1 MSTAVE
7 EISEATLEEIIKAQT
22 AGIYESTGVWSYD
35 LSGLVSQ
42 VPVVT
47 PFRDI
52 VARETPK
59 DGNPFAV
66 WRSIMNVNSAQ
77 PDPSMGIDMAA
88 NEVQISEQDFQ
99 AKYMPT
105 GYAGLVTQDAYD
117 FGKGYADPYA
127 VSTFQT
133 LNQCLIGDDRKQ
145 LGAQSF
151 PLAAAATPTL
161 TQHATGGTIGAVQ
174 VYVGVAARTGSGYFY
189 GSGNSQGSSNNTTF
203 GSGSTNSITATVT
216 AIRGAFCYDWFV
228 SSNGTTWFYYTS
240 TSVNAVTVTSVI
252 TQNQAVPTSTLPDI
266 STNWKGV
273 LGAVPT
279 YLSTGDNGSGNGKD
293 YDGFVATLTGDYT
306 PNGQWA
312 QSGTATPNPSV
323 WKSLDGAALTLSG
336 GSIAEIETY
345 LFLALWNQ
353 VKCSPTA
360 LMMHANQAQ
369 EIANLVLGTNSATTF
384 LNTDSSGR
392 INVTAGGRVGKIIN
406 TPAGGKEVPIEVHV
420 SLPPG
425 TIMARTDR
433 VPFPQAQITNVIA
446 QRCLRDTVQ
455 FEYAVARIPGVVGGG
470 PRKEYEIRSNSAFVN
485 RAPVAMGMIQ
495 NIA

>member
-7 EISEATLEEIIKAQT
+7 EMSDATLQQFRKSQT

-35 LSGLVSQ
+35 LSDLVSL

-105 GYAGLVTQDAYD
+105 GYSGNVTQDSFD
-117 FGKGYADPYA
+117 FAKGYSDVYA
-127 VSTFQT
+127 VETFQV
-133 LNQCLIGDDRKQ
+133 LNQCLIGDDRKE
-145 LGAQSF
+145 LCAQSF
-151 PLAAAATPTL
+151 PLAAAAAPTL
-161 TQHATGGTIGAVQ
+161 TQHGTGGTIGTVQ
-174 VYVGVAARTGSGYFY
+174 VFVGVAARTGSGYYY
-189 GSGNSQGSSNNTTF
+189 GSGNSQGNSNNTTF
-203 GSGSTNSITATVT
+203 GSGSTNSITAAVA
-216 AIRGAFCYDWFV
+216 AIRGAVSYDWFV
-228 SSNGTTWFYYTS
+228 SSNGTTWWYYTS
-240 TSVNAVTVTSVI
+240 TSVNTVTI
-252 TQNQAVPTSTLPDI
+252 TSAITSNQPIPTSTLPSI

-273 LGAVPT
+273 LGAFPT
-279 YLSTGDNGSGNGKD
+279 YLATGDNGSGNPKD
-293 YDGFVATLTGDYT
+293 YDGFLATLSGDYSS
-306 PNGQWA
+306 NGQWA
-312 QSGTATPNPSV
+312 QPGTQTANPSV
-323 WKSLDGAALTLSG
+323 YKSLDGAALTLSG
-336 GSIAEIETY
+336 GSIAEIENN
-345 LFLALWNQ
+345 LFLPLWNSVQ
-353 VKCSPTA
+353 CSPTA
-360 LMMHANQAQ
+360 IMLNAAQAQ
-369 EIANLVLGTNSATTF
+369 EIASLVLGSGSATTF

-425 TIMARTDR
+425 TIVARTDR
-433 VPFPQAQITNVIA
+433 VPFPQAKITNVLA

-455 FEYAVARIPGVVGGG
+455 FEYAAARIPGVVGGG
-470 PRKEYEIRSNSAFVN
+470 PRKEFEIRSNSSFVN
-485 RAPVAMGMIQ
+485 RAPVAMGVLS
-495 NIA
+495 NVG